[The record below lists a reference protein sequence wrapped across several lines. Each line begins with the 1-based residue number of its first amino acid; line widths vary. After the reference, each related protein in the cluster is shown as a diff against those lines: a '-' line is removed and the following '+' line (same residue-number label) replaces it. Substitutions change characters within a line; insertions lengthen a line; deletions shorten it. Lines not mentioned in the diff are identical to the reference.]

1 MSYQELYAFVTE
13 LLGKYQMDDT
23 LFKIYLDIA
32 QAQIEGLRPWR
43 FLITEDATQAISPSD
58 TFTSGKTI
66 PVNFLNYSSMVL
78 VDSGNNGIECEQIAI
93 ESKFAYKD
101 TFAKYYCDFTKMK
114 LYFCGLIPQA
124 YAIHQFYVQM
134 SPLVSANN
142 VWVFPSFYHKLLAL
156 RVAAMWKMQVDYDV
170 ISAGQAQ
177 AQESAATAM
186 LDAMTRWDAN
196 LQLKAIEGNDPYGG
210 SFGGP
215 QAGKLG
221 TF

>member
-1 MSYQELYAFVTE
+1 MSYQELYNFVTK
-13 LLGKYQMDDT
+13 LLGDYQMDDT

-43 FLITEDATQAISPSD
+43 WLITEDATQVVSPSD
-58 TFTSGKTI
+58 TFATGKTI
-66 PVNFLNYSSMVL
+66 PARFLNYSSVSL
-78 VDSGNNGIECEQIAI
+78 VDSGNNSIQCEEIQI

-101 TFAKYYCDFTKMK
+101 TFAKYYCDFTKMSI
-114 LYFCGLIPQA
+114 YFCGLIPQS
-124 YAIHQFYVQM
+124 YTIHQFYVQM
-134 SPLVSANN
+134 SPLVSAGNI
-142 VWVFPSFYHKLLAL
+142 WVFPTFYHKLLAL
-156 RVAAMWKMQVDYDV
+156 NVAAMWKEQVDYDV

-177 AQESAATAM
+177 AQKTAATAM

-221 TF
+221 SF